1 MGVSWDTFR
10 SSHPSQ
16 PTSAQR
22 DRAKGGPLGK
32 YLHLVLR
39 LGSAR
44 SAKRYG
50 AQEYYESWHGQ
61 KVLSLQRGG
70 PYRQELSQE
79 SITTAAAAL
88 LQLWKGGTHQEGL
101 PLANATQSQRCTR

>member
-1 MGVSWDTFR
+1 MYHGIHSEVVIQASLLPPSEIEQRGVPWGSTCTWCKGW
-10 SSHPSQ
+10 
-16 PTSAQR
+16 AL
-22 DRAKGGPLGK
+22 AKQ
-32 YLHLVLR
+32 
-39 LGSAR
+39 
-44 SAKRYG
+44 YG

-88 LQLWKGGTHQEGL
+88 LQLWKGRTHQEGL
-101 PLANATQSQRCTR
+101 PLANATQAQRCTG